1 MGDIQIAMT
10 VDGITCAHCV
20 KIVETVLRGCNGNKS
35 PIDGLLDAASD
46 RALCMVLIK
55 IDKITNAKRIAFEA
69 ARNLAMVGYAA
80 KAKEMSLAGANGDK
94 SGNTDLGALNAA
106 FEIVANSDSKDFF
119 NWNNPCTCP
128 DNGILRDDCA
138 RHSQMNRRIFEAFDD
153 RERKVTEYISGSA
166 QNYGMAVNGGSEQ
179 TQLQL
184 QQQPREQQMQQQNQN
199 YQSVLQQD
207 RNSML
212 SNVIN
217 QQSMGAP
224 QQSMGA
230 PQQSMGVSQQS
241 MGAPHQSMGAP
252 QQSMGAPQQSMGAPQ
267 ALNQQVSSGMIQH
280 PQSLDFVHDGYG
292 QNPVASPDNG
302 ISRRNNSI
310 VSFGNNFRT
319 MSTTSETTFGR
330 AMSGLSALS
339 IDWETLEDFD
349 VNVDHSSHINN
360 QNMEQFANMPNTL
373 QMAGA
378 RRSSLRKSFI
388 NGPQND
394 SQEGAHV
401 SFKV

>member
-1 MGDIQIAMT
+1 MG
-10 VDGITCAHCV
+10 
-20 KIVETVLRGCNGNKS
+20 
-35 PIDGLLDAASD
+35 
-46 RALCMVLIK
+46 
-55 IDKITNAKRIAFEA
+55 
-69 ARNLAMVGYAA
+69 
-80 KAKEMSLAGANGDK
+80 
-94 SGNTDLGALNAA
+94 
-106 FEIVANSDSKDFF
+106 
-119 NWNNPCTCP
+119 
-128 DNGILRDDCA
+128 
-138 RHSQMNRRIFEAFDD
+138 
-153 RERKVTEYISGSA
+153 
-166 QNYGMAVNGGSEQ
+166 
-179 TQLQL
+179 QL

-207 RNSML
+207 RSSML

-217 QQSMGAP
+217 

-292 QNPVASPDNG
+292 HNPVAGPDNG